1 MRLVRLF
8 PWGNFWGLVAG
19 LWLVNTAQ
27 SGVTLDGTLGPA
39 GALPGP
45 DFQIT
50 ADLGQQVGGN
60 LFHSFGQFSIHT
72 SESATFSGPN
82 SIGNIIGRVTGGEV
96 SFIDGAL
103 RSTIPGANLYLLNP
117 SGVLFGEHATLD
129 VPGSV
134 HISTADYLRLSD
146 GGRFD
151 ARTPANSVLTVAPVA
166 AFGFLSETPAP
177 ITMTGSFLQVP
188 EGQTLSL
195 IGGDLTLSNATLYA
209 PVGRIDVATVASA
222 GEVIPTDSDL
232 TLQGFDALGTFT
244 LEHTL
249 EERPIV
255 DFGEPIGERQL
266 GNLDTSGTGGGAIF
280 IQGGQWVSRGGLVR
294 TNTYGDQNG
303 HGIQVAISG
312 ATLLENNTALQAATL
327 STGDAGRVVLDVG
340 HLSLTDESSIRADTI
355 GTGRSGEITINA
367 NEAVI
372 IAGGSLLSAGSE
384 STKAAGTIRITTPEL
399 TLENGGV
406 IQTLTTDVGD
416 AGSIDLNV
424 EQLILTGGSYIIAN
438 SYGNGSGGEITI
450 NANKTVIISGLSSLG
465 AEANED
471 GLDSNEAGTAGTI
484 RITTPELTLEN
495 GFIFSPTSGVSDGG
509 SIEINVGRLSLTG
522 GSKIDMSTSGSGN
535 SGEIIIEAS
544 EAVVITSTVPGN
556 YSILSSNAEPDSTG
570 NAGMIRITTPL
581 LTIGEGGGINSST
594 YEGAIGNGGTI
605 DLHVGRLNLTGGGS
619 IFADTFGAGRGGE
632 IIVHA
637 SEGVNITGAIA
648 IFGDNIRIPI
658 GGLSTN
664 ASNTS
669 TKDAGTIRIIA
680 PLLTIKEGGS
690 INSSTSG
697 TGNGGSIE
705 LNLGQLMLTGDS
717 RISASSLPFLSDIDT
732 IEVGNGGDII
742 VNASEGVTI
751 TGSSNLSTEATGITG
766 NAGDI
771 TVTTPN
777 LTIASGSGIWAS
789 SLRTTG
795 GNIVVNADHLKLLD
809 GSAISSS
816 VFGDQQSDGGNV
828 TINSTNFVALDGSSV
843 TAQANQGRGG
853 NILVNAQV
861 FLHDAANVEDVLNAS
876 SQVEGNDGTVQNNA
890 PTTDISGSLVALDT
904 NYLDAAAQLSHRC
917 GTNDSESRSRFIV
930 RGRGALPASPDGT
943 LPAPTSRCQSL
954 TTSPPTTDEPPATA
968 QPVAI
973 TQPLGFGN
981 R

>member
-39 GALPGP
+39 GTLPGP

-82 SIGNIIGRVTGGEV
+82 SISNIIGRVTGGEV
-96 SFIDGAL
+96 SFIDGVL

-195 IGGDLTLSNATLYA
+195 IGGDLTLTNATLYA
-209 PVGRIDVATVASA
+209 PAGRINVATVASA

-232 TLQGFDALGTFT
+232 TLQGFDTLGTFT
-244 LEHTL
+244 LEHTV

-255 DFGEPIGERQL
+255 DFGEPIGESPL
-266 GNLDTSGTGGGAIF
+266 GNLDASGIGGGAIF
-280 IQGGQWVSRGGLVR
+280 IRGGQWISHGGWVIAE
-294 TNTYGDQNG
+294 TYGDQNG
-303 HGIQVAISG
+303 QGIHINIIG
-312 ATLLENNTALQAATL
+312 ETRLENNSAVSTIST
-327 STGDAGRVVLDVG
+327 STGDAGQITLDVE
-340 HLSLTDESSIRADTI
+340 HLSLTGDSLIFASTIGDGNGGNIIINASDAVTIAGASILGADTNF
-355 GTGRSGEITINA
+355 RS
-367 NEAVI
+367 
-372 IAGGSLLSAGSE
+372 
-384 STKAAGTIRITTPEL
+384 
-399 TLENGGV
+399 
-406 IQTLTTDVGD
+406 
-416 AGSIDLNV
+416 
-424 EQLILTGGSYIIAN
+424 
-438 SYGNGSGGEITI
+438 
-450 NANKTVIISGLSSLG
+450 
-465 AEANED
+465 
-471 GLDSNEAGTAGTI
+471 GTAGTI
-484 RITTPELTLEN
+484 RITTPQLTLEN
-495 GFIFSPTSGVSDGG
+495 GLIINSTYGAGYGG
-509 SIEINVGRLSLTG
+509 SVELNVERLSLTDNG
-522 GSKIDMSTSGSGN
+522 DIITSTYGTKDAGK
-535 SGEIIIEAS
+535 IIINAS
-544 EAVVITSTVPGN
+544 EAVVITSTIPN
-556 YSILSSNAEPDSTG
+556 RFSTLSSNAGQDSTG
-570 NAGMIRITTPL
+570 NAGMITINTPL
-581 LTIGEGGGINSST
+581 LAIGEGGGINSST
-594 YEGAIGNGGTI
+594 ENGSSGNGGTI
-605 DLHVGRLNLTGGGS
+605 DLQVGQLNLTGGGS
-619 IFADTFGAGRGGE
+619 IFSDTSGSGRGGE

-637 SEGVNITGAIA
+637 TEGVNITGAIA
-648 IFGDNIRIPI
+648 NFGDNIRTPI

-664 ASNTS
+664 AYNKS
-669 TKDAGTIRIIA
+669 TNDAGTIQIIT
-680 PLLTIKEGGS
+680 PLLTIEEGGS

-705 LNLGQLMLTGDS
+705 LNLGQLILTGDS
-717 RISASSLPFLSDIDT
+717 RISASSLPFLSEIDT
-732 IEVGNGGDII
+732 IEAGNGGDII

-751 TGSSNLSTEATGITG
+751 TGGSNLSTEATGITG
-766 NAGDI
+766 NAGDT

-795 GNIVVNADHLKLLD
+795 GNIIIDAGHLKLLNN
-809 GSAISSS
+809 GTISSS
-816 VFGDQQSDGGNV
+816 VFGNEQSDGGNV
-828 TINSTNFVALDGSSV
+828 TINSTNFVALNGSSV
-843 TAQANQGRGG
+843 TAKAEEGHGG

-861 FLHDAANVEDVLNAS
+861 FLHDAANVDDVLNAS
-876 SQVEGNDGTVQNNA
+876 SQVDGNDGNVQNNA

-904 NYLDAAAQLSHRC
+904 NYLNAAAQLSHRC

-943 LPAPTSRCQSL
+943 LPAPTSRCQPL
-954 TTSPPTTDEPPATA
+954 TTSPPTTTDEPPATA

-973 TQPLGFGN
+973 AQPLGFGN